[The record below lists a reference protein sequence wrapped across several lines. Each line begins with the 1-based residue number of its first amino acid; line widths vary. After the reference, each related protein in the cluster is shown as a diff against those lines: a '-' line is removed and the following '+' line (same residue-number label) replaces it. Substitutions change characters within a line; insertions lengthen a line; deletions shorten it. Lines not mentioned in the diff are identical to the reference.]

1 MTGPYLYDEG
11 PEALHTGTPRRRN
24 GLILAVFGATLAVGV
39 GMVVALPL
47 VKGSGDEQARE
58 AVGVFTAALAA
69 GDTET
74 AGDLLCEAE
83 RDRADAEGRTAEELA
98 VAYAPAGGAG
108 SGGEVTGV
116 EPGELD
122 GKDARQVGVR
132 WDDGSESTLL
142 VVLEDG
148 PRVCGTTSGD

>member
-1 MTGPYLYDEG
+1 MTGPYLYEEG
-11 PEALHTGTPRRRN
+11 PEDLHTGTPRRRN
-24 GLILAVFGATLAVGV
+24 GLILGVFGATVLVGV

-47 VKGSGDEQARE
+47 VKGSGEEQARQ

-69 GDTET
+69 GDAET

-83 RDRADAEGRTAEELA
+83 RDRADAEGLTAEE
-98 VAYAPAGGAG
+98 VAAGYVPAGG
-108 SGGEVTGV
+108 GGEVTAV

-122 GKDARQVGVR
+122 GKDAQQVRVR
-132 WDDGSESTLL
+132 WDDGTQSTVL

-148 PRVCGTTSGD
+148 PRVCGSSAAG

>member
-1 MTGPYLYDEG
+1 MTGPYLYEEG
-11 PEALHTGTPRRRN
+11 PEDLHTGTPRRRN
-24 GLILAVFGATLAVGV
+24 GLVLGVFGATVVVGV

-47 VKGSGDEQARE
+47 VKGSGEEQARQ

-69 GDTET
+69 GDAET

-83 RDRADAEGRTAEELA
+83 RDRADAEGRTAEE
-98 VAYAPAGGAG
+98 VAAAYVPAGG
-108 SGGEVTGV
+108 GGEVTGV

-122 GKDARQVGVR
+122 GKDAQQVRVR
-132 WDDGSESTLL
+132 WDDGTQSTVL

-148 PRVCGTTSGD
+148 PRVCGTSAG